1 MASNIPILQI
11 GRHLIVPIQGDLYDQ
26 LVLELQSEIL
36 GRIER
41 TAASGL
47 VLDISALEFVDS
59 FMARVLN
66 DIATMAGLMG
76 TRTVIVGMSPT
87 IAIILM
93 DLGLQMT
100 RVPTARNLEK
110 GLELLKTLTVDDA
123 SDDDTEYVVEAG
135 GDDD

>member
-11 GRHLIVPIQGDLYDQ
+11 GRHLIVPVQGDLHDQ

-41 TAASGL
+41 TGAAGL

-66 DIATMAGLMG
+66 DIATMASLMG

-87 IAIILM
+87 IAIVLM

-110 GLELLKTLTVDDA
+110 GLALLQELTADQVDDEEA
-123 SDDDTEYVVEAG
+123 EEAYDD
-135 GDDD
+135 

>member
-1 MASNIPILQI
+1 MATNIPILQI
-11 GRHLIVPIQGDLYDQ
+11 GRTLIVPIQGDLYDQ
-26 LVLELQSEIL
+26 LVLELQTEIL
-36 GRIER
+36 SRIER
-41 TAASGL
+41 TGAAGL

-66 DIATMAGLMG
+66 DIATMASLMG
-76 TRTVIVGMSPT
+76 TRTVIVGMSPA

-110 GLELLKTLTVDDA
+110 GLELLKELTAELHDED
-123 SDDDTEYVVEAG
+123 EAAAED